1 MCLRLHVEVW
11 LIDLFVIILF
21 SLVFEVTELYDDS
34 FFVFQRMVARNHLL
48 FLIDLKF
55 EIGNFLSI
63 ILKFI

>member
-1 MCLRLHVEVW
+1 MCLILHVEVW

-21 SLVFEVTELYDDS
+21 GLVFEVMELYVDS
-34 FFVFQRMVARNHLL
+34 FFVIQRMLVRNHLL

>member
-1 MCLRLHVEVW
+1 M
-11 LIDLFVIILF
+11 IILF
-21 SLVFEVTELYDDS
+21 SLVFEVMELYVDS
-34 FFVFQRMVARNHLL
+34 FFVIQRMVVRNHLL